1 MATDNTTSTTTSST
15 TPAPGPEARDQQ
27 GARRDG
33 AGRGGRR
40 EGRGR
45 FGQEPVENEFVEKI
59 IAVNRVSK
67 TVKGGRH
74 FGFSV
79 LVCVGDQKGRVGI
92 ALGKAKAV
100 PDAVRK
106 GLEKAKKN
114 LITVPLNK
122 GTIPHPY
129 IGKFGASSVLLKP
142 AAPGTGVIAGGAV
155 RAIFEALGVKDLLS
169 KRIGSNNPVNVAK
182 ATFDA
187 LKRLRGVND
196 VAKMRGLTPAQV
208 IYG

>member
-1 MATDNTTSTTTSST
+1 MSEHQN
-15 TPAPGPEARDQQ
+15 PR
-27 GARRDG
+27 
-33 AGRGGRR
+33 GRR
-40 EGRGR
+40 EGRGPR
-45 FGQEPVENEFVEKI
+45 REQEKVESEFTEKI

-106 GLEKAKKN
+106 GLDKAKKA
-114 LITVPLNK
+114 LIHVTLNK
-122 GTIPHPY
+122 ETIAHPF
-129 IGKFGASSVLLKP
+129 IGKFGAASVVIKP

-155 RAIFEALGVKDLLS
+155 RAILEALGVKDCLA
-169 KRIGSNNPVNVAK
+169 KRVGSNNPVNLAK
-182 ATFDA
+182 ACMEG
-187 LKRLRGVND
+187 LR
-196 VAKMRGLTPAQV
+196 KMRSVADIAKIRGITPGQV
-208 IYG
+208 IRG

>member
-1 MATDNTTSTTTSST
+1 MAEHS
-15 TPAPGPEARDQQ
+15 RDH
-27 GARRDG
+27 
-33 AGRGGRR
+33 RR

-45 FGQEPVENEFVEKI
+45 NAPEVDSEFTEKI

-79 LVCVGDQKGRVGI
+79 LVCIGDQKGRVGI

-106 GLEKAKKN
+106 GLDKAKKS
-114 LITVPLNK
+114 LITVPMYQNR
-122 GTIPHPY
+122 TITHPF
-129 IGKFGASSVLLKP
+129 IGKFGATSVVMRP
-142 AAPGTGVIAGGAV
+142 ASPGTGVIAGSAV
-155 RAIFEALGVKDLLS
+155 RAIFEAMGVKDVLA

-182 ATFDA
+182 ATMQA
-187 LKRLRGVND
+187 LRRMRGVGD
-196 VAKMRGLTPAQV
+196 IAKMRGITIKQV
-208 IYG
+208 IEG